1 MQRKRNAKG
10 EFKKKHG
17 NLKNMNV
24 NEEQISQ
31 SQQNYGSDN
40 RYGGFRRCQL

>member
-17 NLKNMNV
+17 NSNKYCLNILMLFD
-24 NEEQISQ
+24 
-31 SQQNYGSDN
+31 Y
-40 RYGGFRRCQL
+40 L